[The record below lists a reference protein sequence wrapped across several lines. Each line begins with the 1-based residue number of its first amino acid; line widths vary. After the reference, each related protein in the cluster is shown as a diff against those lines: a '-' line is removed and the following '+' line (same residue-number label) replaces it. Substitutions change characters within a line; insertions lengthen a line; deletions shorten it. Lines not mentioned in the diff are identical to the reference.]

1 MLLSER
7 PSQANPERTDEKAVK
22 AFGKLE
28 GKGTG
33 LLDKS
38 ENFGKRDS
46 ELFADEAPAKGHGK
60 EIIMEKFLKHM
71 SVIIGTTTVGLIV
84 LFCTNAMAVPD
95 ADMVKEVIDYYY
107 QGQEQGPILMEAKIC
122 KTVEALECVEG
133 IEPSSFPLG
142 ETIKVWMRFLVPKG
156 ATYDDILVEYR
167 YEGTPW
173 RVQPHKVESSIRY
186 RVVDSFK
193 LNKAGNWAITVRKG
207 PNTLKTFDV
216 RVTEQ

>member
-1 MLLSER
+1 
-7 PSQANPERTDEKAVK
+7 
-22 AFGKLE
+22 
-28 GKGTG
+28 
-33 LLDKS
+33 
-38 ENFGKRDS
+38 
-46 ELFADEAPAKGHGK
+46 
-60 EIIMEKFLKHM
+60 MEKFLKHM
-71 SVIIGTTTVGLIV
+71 SVIIGTTNVGLIV

-107 QGQEQGPILMEAKIC
+107 QGQEQGPILAEAKIC

-133 IEPSSFPLG
+133 IEPSSFP
-142 ETIKVWMRFLVPKG
+142 LVPKG

-216 RVTEQ
+216 KVTEQ